1 MIDTVEGSSS
11 QAGSGTLQDL
21 CQSRAVHAATNDS
34 NCFGIWSRHSALR
47 KKAAKCQ
54 RKKVSMYKL
63 ALEKATVLEELLHDV
78 CLALSPQPIDYDAR
92 RNLIRVFNEIAL
104 EIYGCSGDVPVVVE
118 FGSFS
123 MDLFQEKSDLDLSI
137 NFSDLD
143 IPHDKKIQTLCTFEK
158 KLSLLQ
164 CSGHVYGVN
173 PITTAKV
180 PVLKVVDSGTGIECD
195 ISVGN
200 MDGILKSKTLYF
212 ISLIDERFRKLCFL
226 MKAWA
231 KAQNINSARDRTLNS
246 LSIILLVAFHLQ
258 TRNPRILPPFS
269 AILKDGYDAGA
280 VEKSISK
287 FKNYGQKN
295 TEGVAELFFTLLLKL
310 SSVKKLWSQG
320 LCASTYDGNWIFKT
334 RGRKA
339 ACIRVEDFHDGDQNV
354 SRAVGVGEMK
364 TIYNC
369 IDLSINHISEFL
381 GGRMEGYTL
390 REFLFGKDGAISVCK
405 VPMNFNADGLITLW
419 PPPRIEDKD
428 TDFQKSTQPG
438 DHRNLSKQPCS
449 KNFNAGEAKTEMP
462 LNETR
467 IDDKDSSGLKST
479 QQPGEGRDQSAQP
492 SSKNFNA
499 NVAKSEVPLSTTGIQ
514 DIEDKDA
521 SGLKS
526 TQQGGGWDQSAQPS
540 SKNFNADMVK
550 TEMPLNE
557 TRIDY
562 KHSSGLK
569 SAQRPGESMDQSAQ
583 PSKNNCNANVA
594 KDEVPLSTT
603 RIQDIEDKDTSVLKS
618 TQQGEGW
625 DQSTQPSSKNF
636 NADMAKTE
644 MPLNATKID
653 RKDSSGRKQTKQ
665 PNKGRDQSSQR
676 SRNQTTSGKR
686 KRSDGSSLPSTLF
699 GKPHGYGKM
708 KSQCSMPYDMSRREH
723 IEHQGVLSWDGL
735 GRTPHVLNGAGHTLP
750 THPNETRHTSAYGE
764 LCYHETDRIPYLPT
778 PVSYPIY
785 ASSGTRNW
793 ISSGYTREADI
804 ATTFA
809 TQMVYPD
816 YYHYNQLHF
825 RAPHFATP
833 SVYPTSTPIVTQMVP
848 NCAHGTYGAGNF
860 PSASMMPGYPPN
872 LLYRTNSSHPQV
884 NSSTNELAWFR

>member
-1 MIDTVEGSSS
+1 
-11 QAGSGTLQDL
+11 
-21 CQSRAVHAATNDS
+21 
-34 NCFGIWSRHSALR
+34 
-47 KKAAKCQ
+47 
-54 RKKVSMYKL
+54 
-63 ALEKATVLEELLHDV
+63 
-78 CLALSPQPIDYDAR
+78 
-92 RNLIRVFNEIAL
+92 
-104 EIYGCSGDVPVVVE
+104 
-118 FGSFS
+118 
-123 MDLFQEKSDLDLSI
+123 
-137 NFSDLD
+137 
-143 IPHDKKIQTLCTFEK
+143 
-158 KLSLLQ
+158 
-164 CSGHVYGVN
+164 
-173 PITTAKV
+173 
-180 PVLKVVDSGTGIECD
+180 
-195 ISVGN
+195 

-334 RGRKA
+334 WGRKA
-339 ACIRVEDFHDGDQNV
+339 ARIRVEDFHDGDQNV

-381 GGRMEGYTL
+381 GGRMDGYTL
-390 REFLFGKDGAISVCK
+390 REFLFGKDGAISVCR
-405 VPMNFNADGLITLW
+405 VPMNSNADGLITLW
-419 PPPRIEDKD
+419 PPPRIEDKNS
-428 TDFQKSTQPG
+428 DFQKSIQPG
-438 DHRNLSKQPCS
+438 EHRNLSKQPCC

-467 IDDKDSSGLKST
+467 IDDKDSSGQKLT

-526 TQQGGGWDQSAQPS
+526 TQQGEGWDQSAQPS
-540 SKNFNADMVK
+540 SKNLNADMVK
-550 TEMPLNE
+550 SEMPLNE

-562 KHSSGLK
+562 KDSSGLK
-569 SAQRPGESMDQSAQ
+569 STQRPGESMDQSAQ

-603 RIQDIEDKDTSVLKS
+603 RIQYIEDNDTSGLKS
-618 TQQGEGW
+618 TQQGEGR

-653 RKDSSGRKQTKQ
+653 RKDSSGRKRTKQ

-676 SRNQTTSGKR
+676 SRNQTALGKR
-686 KRSDGSSLPSTLF
+686 KRTDGSSLPSTLS
-699 GKPHGYGKM
+699 GKPLGYSKM
-708 KSQCSMPYDMSRREH
+708 KRQSSMPYDMSRREH
-723 IEHQGVLSWDGL
+723 IEPQGVLSWDDGL
-735 GRTPHVLNGAGHTLP
+735 GRTPHVLNRAGHTLP

-764 LCYHETDRIPYLPT
+764 LCYHETGRIPYLPT
-778 PVSYPIY
+778 PVAHPIY

-793 ISSGYTREADI
+793 ISSGHTREADI

-816 YYHYNQLHF
+816 YHYNPLHF

-833 SVYPTSTPIVTQMVP
+833 SVYPTSTPIVPQMVP
-848 NCAHGTYGAGNF
+848 NRAHGTYEAGNF
-860 PSASMMPGYPPN
+860 PSASMMPGCPPN

-884 NSSTNELAWFR
+884 NSSSNELAWFRRVL